1 MGARAQVWKQACFC
15 AAVVTCCLVG
25 QASGAIPDNTQRV
38 SNVLEKLVIP
48 GFERLETS
56 TAKLAPAVRG
66 WCATHNGAVDKKKS
80 TAKAQ
85 KKAFAA
91 LSAAFGETASA
102 WGGVEFLRFGPL
114 AAKGR
119 RERFAFWPDPRGV
132 VARQLRQILAAKN
145 PALLEPGALAKQ
157 SAAVQGLPALELL
170 IVPSEGPSG
179 KAAPSSQSGEQ
190 AAEKQA
196 AADAGD
202 EVYRCQ
208 LAVAVAD
215 NLAALA
221 YEIREAWTQDGGYRQ
236 MMLETGPD
244 HKIYKSDAESA
255 GDLVRSLL
263 TGLQIIS
270 ETQAKPRARGAAAQ
284 TVIKSAKPEKRPSG
298 PFVRIKAE
306 SAYFVGAT
314 RGLKALYDGL
324 DMEASLAPDKHW
336 MKGWAAG
343 AWRVILRSDGVG
355 GAVKGAHA
363 GAAPSPREVA
373 GRINGLRQ
381 LIGREMANAA
391 GIPIGF
397 NELDGD

>member
-1 MGARAQVWKQACFC
+1 MGARAQVWKQACLC
-15 AAVVTCCLVG
+15 AALVMCCLSGPV
-25 QASGAIPDNTQRV
+25 SGAIPDNAQRV

-48 GFERLETS
+48 GVERLDS
-56 TAKLAPAVRG
+56 SAARLAPAVRG
-66 WCATHNGAVDKKKS
+66 WCATHSGAADKKKS
-80 TAKAQ
+80 AAKAQ
-85 KKAFAA
+85 EKAFAA
-91 LSAAFGETASA
+91 LTAAFRDTASA

-145 PALLEPGALAKQ
+145 LALLEPGALAKQ
-157 SAAVQGLPALELL
+157 SAAVQGLPALEFLV
-170 IVPSEGPSG
+170 VPSEDPSG
-179 KAAPSSQSGEQ
+179 KKAAPAQSREQ
-190 AAEKQA
+190 ADEKQA
-196 AADAGD
+196 AADAEG

-208 LAVAVAD
+208 LAGAVAD

-221 YEIREAWTQDGGYRQ
+221 HEIREAWTRDGGYRQ

-263 TGLQIIS
+263 TGLQVLS
-270 ETQAKPRARGAAAQ
+270 ATQVKPRVRSAAAQ
-284 TVIKSAKPEKRPSG
+284 TIKGAKPEKRPSG

-324 DMEASLAPDKHW
+324 DMEASLGPDKQW
-336 MKGWAAG
+336 MKSWAAG
-343 AWRVILRSDGVG
+343 AWRAILRSDGVG
-355 GAVKGAHA
+355 GAVKGAGA
-363 GAAPSPREVA
+363 GATPSPREVA
-373 GRINGLRQ
+373 GRISGLRQ

>member
-15 AAVVTCCLVG
+15 AALIVCCLAG
-25 QASGAIPDNTQRV
+25 PASGAISDNTQRV

-48 GFERLETS
+48 GFERLERS
-56 TAKLAPAVRG
+56 AAGLAPAVRG
-66 WCATHNGAVDKKKS
+66 WCATRNGAADKKKS
-80 TAKAQ
+80 AAKAQ
-85 KKAFAA
+85 DKAFAA
-91 LSAAFGETASA
+91 LGAAFRETASA

-157 SAAVQGLPALELL
+157 SAAVQGLPALEFLV
-170 IVPSEGPSG
+170 VPPEDPSG
-179 KAAPSSQSGEQ
+179 KAARFSQGSEQ
-190 AAEKQA
+190 ADEKQA
-196 AADAGD
+196 AADAEG

-208 LAVAVAD
+208 LAGAVAD

-221 YEIREAWTQDGGYRQ
+221 HEIREAWTQDGGYRQ
-236 MMLETGPD
+236 IMLEAGPD

-263 TGLQIIS
+263 TGLQVIS
-270 ETQAKPRARGAAAQ
+270 ETQVKPRARGAATQ
-284 TVIKSAKPEKRPSG
+284 TVKSAKPEKKPSG

-336 MKGWAAG
+336 MKSWAAG
-343 AWRVILRSDGVG
+343 AWRAILRSDGVG
-355 GAVKGAHA
+355 GAVKRAQA
-363 GAAPSPREVA
+363 GAAPSRREVA

>member
-179 KAAPSSQSGEQ
+179 KSAPPSQSGAQ
-190 AAEKQA
+190 ADGEQA
-196 AADAGD
+196 AADAED

-208 LAVAVAD
+208 LAGAVAD

-221 YEIREAWTQDGGYRQ
+221 HEIREAWTQGGGYRQ

-244 HKIYKSDAESA
+244 HKIYKSDAEAA

-263 TGLQIIS
+263 TGLQVIF
-270 ETQAKPRARGAAAQ
+270 ETQTKPRARGAAVQ
-284 TVIKSAKPEKRPSG
+284 TIKSAKPEKRPSG

-336 MKGWAAG
+336 MKAWAAG
-343 AWRVILRSDGVG
+343 AWRAILRSDGVG
-355 GAVKGAHA
+355 GAVKGVHA

>member
-1 MGARAQVWKQACFC
+1 M
-15 AAVVTCCLVG
+15 CCLSGPV
-25 QASGAIPDNTQRV
+25 SGAIPDNAQRV

-48 GFERLETS
+48 GVERLDS
-56 TAKLAPAVRG
+56 SAARLASAVRG
-66 WCATHNGAVDKKKS
+66 WCATHSSAADKKKS
-80 TAKAQ
+80 AAKAQ
-85 KKAFAA
+85 EKAFAA
-91 LSAAFGETASA
+91 LTAAFRDTASA

-157 SAAVQGLPALELL
+157 SAAVQGLPALEFLV
-170 IVPSEGPSG
+170 VPSEHPSG
-179 KAAPSSQSGEQ
+179 KKVPPAQSREQ
-190 AAEKQA
+190 ADEKQA
-196 AADAGD
+196 AADAEG

-208 LAVAVAD
+208 LAGAVAD

-221 YEIREAWTQDGGYRQ
+221 HEIREAWTQDGGYRQ

-263 TGLQIIS
+263 TGLQVLS
-270 ETQAKPRARGAAAQ
+270 GTQVKPRVRGAAAQ
-284 TVIKSAKPEKRPSG
+284 TIKSGKPEKRPNG
-298 PFVRIKAE
+298 PFARIKAE

-314 RGLKALYDGL
+314 RGLKALHDGL
-324 DMEASLAPDKHW
+324 DMEASLGPDKQW
-336 MKGWAAG
+336 MKSWAAG
-343 AWRVILRSDGVG
+343 AWRAILRSDGVG
-355 GAVKGAHA
+355 GAVKGAGA
-363 GAAPSPREVA
+363 GATPSPREVA

-381 LIGREMANAA
+381 LIGRGMANAA